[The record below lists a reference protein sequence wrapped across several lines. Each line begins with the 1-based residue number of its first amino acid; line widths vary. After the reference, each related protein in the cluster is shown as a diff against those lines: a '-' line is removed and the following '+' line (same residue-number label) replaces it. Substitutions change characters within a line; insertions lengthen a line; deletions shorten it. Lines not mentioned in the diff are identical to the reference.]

1 MYVDARV
8 AVELVLAGLADL
20 SPIERQCALAEL
32 DAVARSARE
41 DREGAAAA
49 AWTAK
54 YLGAAPTPAA
64 VND

>member
-1 MYVDARV
+1 MYVEARV

-20 SPIERQCALAEL
+20 SPIQRQCALAEL
-32 DAVARSARE
+32 DAVARSSRE
-41 DREGAAAA
+41 DREGPGVE

-54 YLGAAPTPAA
+54 YLRSAPTAQS